1 MFVKKGRE
9 GLRSPL
15 TLRVV
20 PNIEPPDGFHP
31 QAQPS
36 LRGSWRGG
44 CQRGVLE
51 SVPKMGSYLSNV
63 HWNCFFSD
71 FQTNPAE
78 NLVEKDNERHLSFRS
93 GAGTEPEN
101 GGLTWQWWAGHAFR
115 LDQSFL
121 LRESIWVAG
130 IRIWENLVCLVCL
143 KGLNE
148 IVSERK
154 LNQEC
159 LLDTGLI
166 CILCFSPRKKWNT
179 IWTPAWTSWEKRF
192 AEFCILNRRSRLS
205 PAAAA
210 WVFIY

>member
-1 MFVKKGRE
+1 MASIPKRSRLYVDPNEAGAREESWKGFQKWAHTFQTST
-9 GLRSPL
+9 G
-15 TLRVV
+15 T
-20 PNIEPPDGFHP
+20 
-31 QAQPS
+31 A
-36 LRGSWRGG
+36 
-44 CQRGVLE
+44 
-51 SVPKMGSYLSNV
+51 
-63 HWNCFFSD
+63 FFSD